1 MIILFLIA
9 LGLMI
14 AVCVMVAK
22 ISCLLPAK
30 VLNMKRISF
39 GRTERI
45 LFIFMIVFTPI
56 SKMYLLIA
64 CIAFNFIYCTTVLIK
79 RNVEYEKQMSEMS

>member
-22 ISCLLPAK
+22 
-30 VLNMKRISF
+30 NMIRKGFIPILIDS
-39 GRTERI
+39 